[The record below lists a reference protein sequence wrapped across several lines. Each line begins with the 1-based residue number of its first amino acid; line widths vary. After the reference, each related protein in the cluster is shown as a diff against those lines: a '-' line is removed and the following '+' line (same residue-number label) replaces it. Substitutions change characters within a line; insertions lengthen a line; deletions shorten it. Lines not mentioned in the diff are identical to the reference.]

1 MRVIYIGMSS
11 QNRQLGQKLIGE
23 TQNFEEEKEMKK
35 ALALL
40 LVVVLVASL
49 AACGG
54 GGGGGNDSDTTTLVF
69 GNVSLDAGIAGG
81 DLFAEVAYR
90 ESGGTLIIEMH
101 HNNSLGDDRTQ
112 VESTVFGDVDIVASS
127 TSPIAQ
133 MYADFFVFDAPFLF
147 FDRTEADYITQGPI
161 GREILDGMESIGLK
175 GLGFMEN
182 GFRHFTGSHPVYTP
196 ADVAGVTIRTMENAM
211 HMAAWRAFGANP
223 TPMAMTE
230 VFTALQQGTI
240 DAQEN
245 TMGSIDG
252 FALFEI
258 QPHISM
264 TGHIYTPF
272 FIAMNLDA
280 WNALSPEHQNAI
292 TVATQAMIELNN
304 QMTIELYDVF
314 IETWQTENGVT
325 FHWPSDAQ
333 KQQFADLA
341 EADGV
346 LDTIRGEM
354 DHPEF
359 VDRIL
364 AALGR

>member
-1 MRVIYIGMSS
+1 
-11 QNRQLGQKLIGE
+11 
-23 TQNFEEEKEMKK
+23 MKK
-35 ALALL
+35 VLTLL
-40 LVVVLVASL
+40 LVLSLVAIL

-54 GGGGGNDSDTTTLVF
+54 SGSGGNDGEQVTLVF
-69 GNVSLDAGIAGG
+69 GNVSLEAGIAAG

-90 ESGGTLIIEMH
+90 ESGGTLVIEMH

-112 VESTVFGDVDIVASS
+112 VESTVFGDVHIVASS

-147 FDRTEADYITQGPI
+147 FDREEADYITQGAI
-161 GREILDGMESIGLK
+161 GREILDGMADIGLK

-182 GFRHFTGSHPVYTP
+182 GFRYFTGNHPVYVP
-196 ADVAGVTIRTMENAM
+196 DDVAGVTIRTMENAM
-211 HMAAWRAFGANP
+211 HMAAWRSFGANP

-230 VFTALQQGTI
+230 VFTSLQQGTI

-252 FALFEI
+252 FGLFEI

-272 FIAMNLDA
+272 FIAMNLDV
-280 WNALSPEHQNAI
+280 WNSLSAEHQNAI
-292 TVATQAMIELNN
+292 TLATQAMIELNN
-304 QMTIELYDVF
+304 QMTVDLYDVF
-314 IETWQTENGVT
+314 ISEWETNHGVT
-325 FHWPSDAQ
+325 FHWPTDAQ
-333 KQQFADLA
+333 KQMFADMA
-341 EADGV
+341 TEAGV
-346 LDTIRGEM
+346 LDTIRDAM

-359 VDRIL
+359 VDQIL
-364 AALGR
+364 EALGR